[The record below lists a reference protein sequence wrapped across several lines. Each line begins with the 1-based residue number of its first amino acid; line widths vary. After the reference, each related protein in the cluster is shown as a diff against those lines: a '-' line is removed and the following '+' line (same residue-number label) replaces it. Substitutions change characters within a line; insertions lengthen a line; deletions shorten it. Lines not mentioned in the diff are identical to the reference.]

1 MTRLIDFLSNLAAEA
16 IGIIITVFVIDRL
29 LKRREERLWLA
40 SKHHIYRKLFELLD
54 GFLIKVLKI
63 TPAKEPHWFYFGSV
77 KILGCEIFSKHNESQ
92 AMAMIETSMPGDTLT
107 YRHDVPYLDAR
118 KEIEGILHNS
128 AHILGPE
135 LTALLASFN
144 NSISTFIQ
152 SFYYDGDP
160 DFKAIR
166 QVWVEMGMSAFN
178 VRVYLEKKA
187 DRCLTLREDFNETL
201 KHIKISKP
209 ARVRNKEK

>member
-1 MTRLIDFLSNLAAEA
+1 MTWLLDFLSNLAAEG
-16 IGIIITVFVIDRL
+16 IGIIVTIFVIDRL

-40 SKHHIYRKLFELLD
+40 SKHHIYRKLFELFD

-63 TPAKEPHWFYFGSV
+63 TPAKEPRWFYFGSV
-77 KILGCEIFSKHNESQ
+77 KILGSEIFSKHNESQ
-92 AMAMIETSMPGDTLT
+92 ARALIKASMPEDTIT
-107 YRHDVPYLDAR
+107 YRHDLPYLEAR

-144 NSISTFIQ
+144 NSISTFTQ
-152 SFYYDGDP
+152 SFYFDGDP
-160 DFKAIR
+160 DYKAIC

-178 VRVYLEKKA
+178 VRVYLEQRA
-187 DRCLTLREDFNETL
+187 DRCLTIMEDLNETL
-201 KHIKISKP
+201 KNIKPVKP
-209 ARVRNKEK
+209 VKVRNTKN